1 MKLADLLERD
11 RLRVIGILVG
21 GFIVL
26 EVVAYGLAQ
35 VLVGGNP
42 SPDSQA
48 FVSRLETINSYGVVL
63 APQADPTKLSTPR
76 GMGSAH
82 AGIAVVALSEVDYV
96 DTKDG
101 ARRAAEGSTLLAF
114 KVANWACENAGT
126 PCASWRT
133 LHPQVVVDGS
143 TQDLPSGGD
152 TFVAVLPP
160 GTSDVQLT
168 INADGYKQ
176 SQSLLENFPAASN
189 ILILAKKDTEKQK
202 VLNQTFQLTEHTSIP
217 LQDASGQISDVML
230 RNFTVAYVQRRFFFN
245 GATPGN
251 PRQVFLI
258 VNAYYSYPG
267 QTQQYVPLDEVQ
279 LIDQNGIHYKARDL
293 DPNPAVALMGF
304 KIPADLEKV
313 DVVIGGVT
321 QKTST
326 TGLPYT
332 STLDVKKIPLTLG

>member
-1 MKLADLLERD
+1 MELADLLERE
-11 RLRVIGILVG
+11 RLRVVGILVG
-21 GFIVL
+21 GFIAL

-42 SPDSQA
+42 SPGTEA
-48 FVSRLETINSYGVVL
+48 FVSRLEPINSYGVVL

-82 AGIAVVALSEVDYV
+82 AGIAVVALSEVDFV

-114 KVANWACENAGT
+114 KVANWACENTGT
-126 PCASWRT
+126 PCASWRS

-143 TQDLPSGGD
+143 TEDLPSGGD

-160 GTSDVQLT
+160 GTNDVELT
-168 INADGYKQ
+168 IDADGYKQ
-176 SQSLLENFPAASN
+176 SQSLLENLPGESN
-189 ILILAKKDTEKQK
+189 IKILAQKGLEKQK
-202 VLNQTFQLTEHTSIP
+202 TLNQTFQLTEHTSIP
-217 LQDASGQISDVML
+217 LQDATGQVSDVML
-230 RNFTVAYVQRRFFFN
+230 RDFTVAYLQRRFFFN
-245 GATPGN
+245 GATPSN

-258 VNAYYSYPG
+258 VNTYYSYPG

-279 LIDQNGIHYKARDL
+279 LVDQNGIHYKARDL

-304 KIPADLEKV
+304 QIPADLLKV

-332 STLDVKKIPLTLG
+332 STLEVKKVPLTLG

>member
-1 MKLADLLERD
+1 MLAELLERE
-11 RLRVIGILVG
+11 RLRIAGIALGGFLLLELAAFGIAQILVG
-21 GFIVL
+21 G
-26 EVVAYGLAQ
+26 
-35 VLVGGNP
+35 
-42 SPDSQA
+42 SPAPDQTA
-48 FVSRLETINSYGVVL
+48 VVSRLEPINSYGVVL

-114 KVANWACENAGT
+114 RVANWACENAGT

-143 TQDLPSGGD
+143 TEDLPSGGN

-168 INADGYKQ
+168 IDADGYKQ
-176 SQSLLENFPAASN
+176 SQSLLENFPAESN
-189 ILILAKKDTEKQK
+189 IMILAKKDTEKQK
-202 VLNQTFQLTEHTSIP
+202 ALNQTFQLTEHTSIP
-217 LQDASGQISDVML
+217 LQDATGQVSDVML
-230 RNFTVAYVQRRFFFN
+230 RNFTVAYIQRRFFYN

-267 QTQQYVPLDEVQ
+267 QTQQYVPLDEVR
-279 LIDQNGIHYKARDL
+279 LVDQNGIHYQARDL
-293 DPNPAVALMGF
+293 DPDPAVALLGF
-304 KIPADLEKV
+304 QVPADLVKA

-332 STLDVKKIPLTLG
+332 STLEVKRVPLTLS